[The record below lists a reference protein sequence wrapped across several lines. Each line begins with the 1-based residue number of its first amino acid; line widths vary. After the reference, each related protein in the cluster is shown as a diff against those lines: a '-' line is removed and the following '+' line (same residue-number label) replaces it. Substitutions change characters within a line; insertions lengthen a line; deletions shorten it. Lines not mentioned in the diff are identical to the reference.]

1 MSVFLDAFDRQLKP
15 YVVELVRVHLNALE
29 VADMMQLIDWLE
41 FYVHQSKAFEV
52 SDAGTAPAGGALG
65 IGVTGEGGEALG
77 EEAEDESARGF
88 VSRTR
93 SGEEEYLEMA
103 QNLIHEYLDRIK
115 RQVREWFNNIKKH
128 TVEIAKAPDGTLI
141 TTVPEDMFNVV
152 YMQLAVAQE
161 KLPKEHLKDAV
172 NACLQVLRE
181 VQRQSYDQLEEDWE
195 RGVDPEALCAL
206 VNDMQRLQEKAEELF
221 GKVIRAVQQDEDR
234 DMLTQMLEDVSS
246 EYVSIANVAKTY
258 LTR

>member
-52 SDAGTAPAGGALG
+52 LDAGTAPAGGALG